1 MCVCRCHKRNGV
13 RPVPVI
19 TAKHQPCADC
29 KYAGNRFQGKR
40 GTNGSGAKQRRE
52 AEREASGAFP
62 KGKGGSNGVGS
73 SDSVEMATGEHERQG
88 QVRGGGTKR
97 AAPPSPGKQ
106 RVRPK

>member
-1 MCVCRCHKRNGV
+1 MGV
-13 RPVPVI
+13 RTPLPGHPR
-19 TAKHQPCADC
+19 AFGPK
-29 KYAGNRFQGKR
+29 
-40 GTNGSGAKQRRE
+40 